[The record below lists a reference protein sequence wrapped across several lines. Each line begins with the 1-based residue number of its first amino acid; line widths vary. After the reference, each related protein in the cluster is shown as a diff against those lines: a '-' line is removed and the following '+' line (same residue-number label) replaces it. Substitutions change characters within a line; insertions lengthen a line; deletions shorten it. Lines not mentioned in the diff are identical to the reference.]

1 MQIKLYNFSKKNNST
16 KQPTGGTTV
25 NCVLKENTSVL
36 NPVFILKNND
46 HTYNYCSWGSRYYF
60 VNDIISLAN
69 NYTEYH
75 CSVDAL
81 ASWKSD
87 IGSSTEYVLRSAYTK
102 DGYIPDMLY
111 PVKAKPTETKLV
123 LSTLA
128 GNFSGSSY
136 IVGIVNKDTGS
147 NGAVT
152 YYSLSSANL
161 KSLMSFLFSSTNYM
175 NINASELSADL
186 TKALV
191 DPFQYIKSCVWYP
204 FNVGGTLITGAEGI
218 EFGWWESGLTG
229 GYIVTESDR
238 IKTFSENVTIPQH
251 PQASVRGKYL
261 NGSPFRRMSGIC
273 WTFGHYIINP
283 SYYIEGG
290 NLGVTIDVDLYANQG
305 CLKIS
310 DVAGHVVHQAY
321 APVGVDIPIA
331 QLSSNVLGVAQDLL
345 SGGSNLLYGNIV
357 GYANGLASAIQDMIP
372 QAQSAGSDGSKAAYQ
387 MAPTI
392 LIEDYLAANDSN
404 THNGRPL
411 CQDKQIST
419 IPGFMIIDN
428 PDVDIACTEQERD
441 IISAAM
447 SNGFY
452 YE

>member
-1 MQIKLYNFSKKNNST
+1 MKITLYSFSKKNNST
-16 KQPTGGTTV
+16 KQPSSGIDVT
-25 NCVLKENTSVL
+25 CRLKENTSIL
-36 NPVFILKNND
+36 NPVFQLTGDNFG
-46 HTYNYCSWGSRYYF
+46 YNYCKWNNRYYF
-60 VNDIISLAN
+60 INDIVSLAN

-81 ASWKSD
+81 ATWKTN
-87 IGSSTEYVLRSAYTK
+87 IGSSSEYVLRSASQK

-136 IVGIVNKDTGS
+136 IVGIVNKDTNS
-147 NGAVT
+147 NGAIT
-152 YYSLSSANL
+152 YYSLTDANL
-161 KSLMSFLFSSTNYM
+161 KSFMAFLFTSTNYM
-175 NINASELSADL
+175 NISSSELSADL

-204 FNVGGTLITGAEGI
+204 FNVGGTVLTSPGI
-218 EFGWWESGLTG
+218 EFGWWESNLTG
-229 GYIVTESDR
+229 GYIVSESDR
-238 IKTFSENVTIPQH
+238 IKSFSENVTIPQH
-251 PQASVRGKYL
+251 PQAATRGKYL

-283 SYYIEGG
+283 SYFIEGG
-290 NLGVTIDVDLYANQG
+290 NMGVTIDIDLYANQG
-305 CLKIS
+305 CLRVS

-321 APVGVDIPIA
+321 APIGVEIPIA
-331 QLSSNVLGVAQDLL
+331 QLKSNVLGVAQDLL
-345 SGGSNLLYGNIV
+345 SGGASMLYGNII
-357 GYANGLASAIQDMIP
+357 GYANGLASAIQDMVP
-372 QAQSAGSDGSKAAYQ
+372 QAQSAGSDGSKAAYR
-387 MAPTI
+387 MAPTV
-392 LIEDYLAANDSN
+392 LIEDYLAADDSN
-404 THNGRPL
+404 VHNGRPL
-411 CQDKQIST
+411 CKEKVLST

-428 PDVDIACTEQERD
+428 PDVDIPCTEQERD

-447 SNGFY
+447 RNGFY